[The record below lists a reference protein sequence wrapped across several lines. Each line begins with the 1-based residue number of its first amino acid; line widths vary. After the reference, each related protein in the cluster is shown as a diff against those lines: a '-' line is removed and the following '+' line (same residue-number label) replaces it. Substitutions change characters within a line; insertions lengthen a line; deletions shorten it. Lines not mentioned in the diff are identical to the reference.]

1 MSTEDNRALL
11 RRYMSEVWEHGE
23 PEAVKRF
30 VAPSYRRHTSPATQ
44 PLDLA
49 GQIQRLKGFREAFPD
64 IGIQV
69 ENVIAEDDS
78 IALRSTLRGTHLG
91 QFLGIPPTGRKV
103 TVNIIDVI
111 RIEDGLF
118 AEHWGGPDL
127 FDLLRQLGATFEA
140 AKIT

>member
-44 PLDLA
+44 PLDLV

-64 IGIQV
+64 ISIEV
-69 ENVIAEDDS
+69 EDVIAEDDRV
-78 IALRSTLRGTHLG
+78 AFRSTLRGTHLG
-91 QFLGIPPTGRKV
+91 QFLGLPPTGREV
-103 TVNIIDVI
+103 IIGLFDVI
-111 RIEDGLF
+111 HIEDGRF
-118 AEHWGGPDL
+118 VDHWGGPDL

-140 AKIT
+140 GKNK

>member
-1 MSTEDNRALL
+1 
-11 RRYMSEVWEHGE
+11 MSEVWEHGE
-23 PEAVKRF
+23 PEAVKGC
-30 VAPSYRRHTSPATQ
+30 VAPSYPRHTSPATQ

-103 TVNIIDVI
+103 TGNGLEVI

-118 AEHWGGPDL
+118 VEHWGGRD
-127 FDLLRQLGATFEA
+127 
-140 AKIT
+140 